1 MIYPIDIQHHSV
13 AIGNTKLA
21 IHSWKN

>member
-1 MIYPIDIQHHSV
+1 VLNTVDREHHSV